1 MVRIVRRGRGQEP
14 SQPVAPNEP
23 TRLAL
28 VGSRASGKSTCIGLL
43 NLTAMDLTDD
53 PYASAE
59 QRGLLDAA
67 SGMRLVRS
75 SIDEMSSSVRS
86 IMSDLQDMRFPPPTP
101 PDQAYQSKL
110 TLEFEWKRLI
120 GARRRTV
127 ELTIT
132 DSAGETLSQ
141 LMDNA
146 DSGNFSL
153 RLDMR
158 QIDEINKFVLSSS
171 AFVIL
176 VDMESVLGKGD
187 GGTSGDTAADAKLA
201 RFVDYLHRWKENDP
215 TSPQIK
221 SVALLGTKYD
231 TVRGEILDSPGFGNK
246 DMYGHL
252 GDPRSAAIF
261 LFNHLPQTNQNLKQL
276 FHTNDIM
283 DHLQVF
289 HSSVD
294 LMPGQSEF
302 EEQRIQQ
309 VENRRRPA
317 YSSEQYK
324 QLIKW
329 MGSLAE

>member
-1 MVRIVRRGRGQEP
+1 MVRIVRRGRGQES
-14 SQPVAPNEP
+14 SQPVAPDEP

-53 PYASAE
+53 PYSSAE
-59 QRGLLDAA
+59 QRGVLDAA
-67 SGMRLVRS
+67 TGMRLIRS

-101 PDQAYQSKL
+101 PDQAFQSKL

-176 VDMESVLGKGD
+176 VDMEAVLGKGE
-187 GGTSGDTAADAKLA
+187 GGASGDTTTDAKLA

-231 TVRGEILDSPGFGNK
+231 TVRGEILDNPGFGNK
-246 DMYGHL
+246 DLYGHL
-252 GDPRSAAIF
+252 GDPRNAAIF

-283 DHLQVF
+283 DHLRVF

-294 LMPGQSEF
+294 LEPGQTEY

-309 VENRRRPA
+309 VENRKRPS
-317 YSSEQYK
+317 YSQEQYK

-329 MGSLAE
+329 MGSLAG

>member
-1 MVRIVRRGRGQEP
+1 MVRLVRSKKDQAFA
-14 SQPVAPNEP
+14 QPAPENQP

-43 NLTAMDLTDD
+43 NLTAMDLTND
-53 PYASAE
+53 PYTSAA
-59 QRGLLDAA
+59 QRGLLDH
-67 SGMRLVRS
+67 SPGMRLVRS

-86 IMSDLQDMRFPPPTP
+86 IMSDLQGMRFPPPTP
-101 PDQAYQSKL
+101 PDQAFQSKL
-110 TLEFEWKRLI
+110 TLDFEWKRLM
-120 GARRRTV
+120 GSKRRTV

-146 DSGNFSL
+146 DSGNYSL

-158 QIDEINKFVLSSS
+158 QIDEINKFILSSS

-176 VDMESVLGKGD
+176 VDMEAVMGKGE
-187 GGTSGDTAADAKLA
+187 DTEISDATTDAKLA
-201 RFVDYLHRWKENDP
+201 RFVDYLDRWKANDP
-215 TSPQIK
+215 TSPPIK

-231 TVRGEILDSPGFGNK
+231 TVRGNILDQPGIGNR

-252 GDPRSAAIF
+252 GDPHSAAIF
-261 LFNHLPQTNQNLKQL
+261 LFNHLPQTEQNLRKL
-276 FHTNDIM
+276 FHTNEIM

-294 LMPGQSEF
+294 LAPTESDY
-302 EEQRIQQ
+302 EEKRIQQ
-309 VENRRRPA
+309 VENMKRPS
-317 YSSEQYK
+317 YSKDQY
-324 QLIKW
+324 QNLIRW
-329 MGSLAE
+329 MGNLAA

>member
-1 MVRIVRRGRGQEP
+1 MVRIVRRRRGQEP
-14 SQPVAPNEP
+14 SQPAPPNEP

-53 PYASAE
+53 PYINPD
-59 QRGLLDAA
+59 QRGLLDTT

-101 PDQAYQSKL
+101 PDQAFQSKL

-120 GARRRTV
+120 GVRRRTV

-141 LMDNA
+141 LMENA
-146 DSGNFSL
+146 EHGNFSL

-171 AFVIL
+171 AFVVL
-176 VDMESVLGKGD
+176 VDMEAVMGKGE
-187 GGTSGDTAADAKLA
+187 DTDISDSTTDARLA

-231 TVRGEILDSPGFGNK
+231 TVRGEILDNPGFGSK

-252 GDPRSAAIF
+252 GDPRNAAIF
-261 LFNHLPQTNQNLKQL
+261 LYNHLPQTNQNLKQL

-294 LMPGQSEF
+294 LVPDQSEF
-302 EEQRIQQ
+302 DEKRIQQ
-309 VENRRRPA
+309 VQNIKRPS
-317 YSSEQYK
+317 YSKEQYK

-329 MGSLAE
+329 MGTLAE

>member
-1 MVRIVRRGRGQEP
+1 MVRIVRRGKGQEP
-14 SQPVAPNEP
+14 SQSVAPNEP

-53 PYASAE
+53 PYSNAE
-59 QRGLLDAA
+59 QKGLLDAA

-75 SIDEMSSSVRS
+75 SIDEMSSSIRS

-101 PDQAYQSKL
+101 PDQAFQSKL
-110 TLEFEWKRLI
+110 TLDFEWKRLL
-120 GARRRTV
+120 GAKRRTV

-176 VDMESVLGKGD
+176 VDMEVALGKGE
-187 GGTSGDTAADAKLA
+187 GGAAGDTSTDAKLA

-231 TVRGEILDSPGFGNK
+231 TVRGEILDNPGYGHK
-246 DMYGHL
+246 EMYGHL
-252 GDPRSAAIF
+252 GDPRNAAIF

-294 LMPGQSEF
+294 LVPGQSEF

-309 VENRRRPA
+309 VENRGRPA
-317 YSSEQYK
+317 YSAEQYK

>member
-1 MVRIVRRGRGQEP
+1 MVRIVRRNRSQEP
-14 SQPVAPNEP
+14 SQTVAPNEP

-53 PYASAE
+53 PYLSPE
-59 QRGLLDAA
+59 QRGVLDAT

-101 PDQAYQSKL
+101 PDYAFQSKL
-110 TLEFEWKRLI
+110 TLDFEWKRLLV
-120 GARRRTV
+120 AKRRTV

-176 VDMESVLGKGD
+176 VDMEAVLGKGEN
-187 GGTSGDTAADAKLA
+187 GTSGDTQTDAKLA

-231 TVRGEILDSPGFGNK
+231 TVRGEILDNPGYGNK
-246 DMYGHL
+246 GMYGHL
-252 GDPRSAAIF
+252 GDPRNASIF
-261 LFNHLPQTNQNLKQL
+261 LYNHLPQTNQNLKQL
-276 FHTNDIM
+276 FHTNEIM

-294 LMPGQSEF
+294 LEPGQTEY

-317 YSSEQYK
+317 YSSDQYK

-329 MGSLAE
+329 MGSLAA